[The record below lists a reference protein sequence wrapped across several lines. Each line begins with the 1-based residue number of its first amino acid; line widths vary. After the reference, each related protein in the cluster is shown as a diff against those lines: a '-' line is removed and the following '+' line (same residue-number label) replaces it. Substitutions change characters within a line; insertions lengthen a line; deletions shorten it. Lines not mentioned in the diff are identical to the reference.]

1 MATEFWIEVAQ
12 HIPAWQLA
20 KEHKVATADLRRD
33 YIHAHALALAAIAR
47 AGNQLLTSFRRN
59 WKSKLKKL
67 STLDWSRSNAAQ
79 WEGRA
84 MNAGRLSKR
93 NVNVTLT
100 SNLVKQHLGLPLSRD
115 EEELER
121 EFQRTR
127 KGRNATRT

>member
-1 MATEFWIEVAQ
+1 MAAEFWIEVGQ
-12 HIPAWQLA
+12 RIPAWQLA

-47 AGNQLLTSFRRN
+47 AGNQLLTRFPRN
-59 WKSKLKKL
+59 WKAKLKRL
-67 STLDWSRSNAAQ
+67 STLDWSRNNTAQ

-100 SNLVKQHLGLPLSRD
+100 GNLVKQHLGLPLSPD

-121 EFQRTR
+121 EFRKTR
-127 KGRNATRT
+127 KGGNAKR